1 MVFHSHARQRG
12 AIGLMAALTLGLALL
27 FMLLVVDSGR
37 LYMEQRKLQRIADMA
52 ALEAAGQ
59 HAVCTGTGPQA
70 TTLARTAATRNGHDP
85 SNPLVA
91 SCGHVPTGAD
101 HLRTFTVDAS
111 RNEAIRVQVS
121 NTVPTSVAAGV
132 FALVKGN
139 GLPLTSTLSASA
151 VASVPTQ
158 PQAMLR
164 IRSTLASIDT
174 TKAGGLNGLMGAL
187 GGNIQLDVAGW
198 QGLADT
204 QLNLLKYVNQLAID
218 LNVKAGDYQTL
229 LGTNASATQLLQA
242 AVKVLQ
248 QSGAAANVVTN
259 LGKIAI
265 ASGGSTLQLGD
276 LLDIQNGTTQ
286 AGLDASVQLIELVHS
301 VILLATS
308 ESAASI
314 DLSPSLLGL
323 ANGRVRV
330 KVIEPP
336 QISSIGDP
344 SKDELRVHTAQVKV
358 LVSVD
363 LPLLDS
369 VFGLV
374 NAVLDLAAP
383 LTNVLNNLLSLNLFG
398 TVQSLTCSLG
408 IPCKV
413 SDIKL
418 MPNKLHLD
426 IGLEVSEATSR
437 LKPPLQSSYSCAPK
451 RLTTLTDRSAVK
463 ISVGSFDS
471 PDTFFAQG
479 TAANKAL
486 PLIDIGTNVCSR
498 LLILPPVCGTR
509 VPFAGGG
516 IGVRVDSKLLGYGQG
531 EHDLVFQGAS
541 EPPDIGKDPRYQAM
555 ATANSNV
562 VGSLSDTLLGIHLE
576 AYEPTA
582 NSGLGKI
589 MVLTAGLLD
598 GVKSILEPLI
608 KNLLSP
614 LLDPLVES
622 LLKTLGID
630 LVNAEVGANLSCS
643 SGRAQLVL

>member
-1 MVFHSHARQRG
+1 MVLRYPARQRG

-37 LYMEQRKLQRIADMA
+37 LYLEQRKLQRIADMA

-70 TTLARTAATRNGHDP
+70 PALARTAATRNGHDP
-85 SNPLVA
+85 SNPLMA
-91 SCGHVPTGAD
+91 SCGHVQTGAD

-121 NTVPTSVAAGV
+121 NTVSTSVAAGV
-132 FALVKGN
+132 FALVKGD
-139 GLPLTSTLSASA
+139 GLPLTSTLTASA

-164 IRSTLASIDT
+164 IRSTLVKIDT
-174 TKAGGLNGLMGAL
+174 RQAALLNALLVPL
-187 GGNIQLDVAGW
+187 GGNLQLDVAGW

-204 QLNLLKYVNQLAID
+204 QLNLLKYLDQLAVD
-218 LNVKAGDYQTL
+218 LNIKAGDYQTL
-229 LGTNASATQLLQA
+229 LDTNASATQLLQA

-248 QSGAAANVVTN
+248 QSGTAVDVVSN
-259 LGKIAI
+259 LGKVAL
-265 ASGGSTLQLGD
+265 AGSGSSLHLGE
-276 LLDIQNGTTQ
+276 LVDIQNGTAK
-286 AGLDASVQLIELVHS
+286 AGLDASLQLLQLVHGMLMVAAS
-301 VILLATS
+301 D
-308 ESAASI
+308 SAAGI
-314 DLSPSLLGL
+314 DLSPSVLGL

-330 KVIEPP
+330 KVIEPQ
-336 QISSIGDP
+336 QISSVGDP

-369 VFGLV
+369 VVGLV

-418 MPNKLHLD
+418 MPDKLHLD
-426 IGLEVSEATSR
+426 IGLEIGEATSR
-437 LKPPLQSSYSCAPK
+437 LKPPLTSSYSCSPK

-463 ISVGSFDS
+463 ISVGRFDS

-479 TAANKAL
+479 TVANKAL

-516 IGVRVDSKLLGYGQG
+516 IGVRVDSKVLGYGQG

-541 EPPDIGKDPRYQAM
+541 EPPDIGLDPRYQAM

-589 MVLTAGLLD
+589 LVLTAGLLD

-614 LLDPLVES
+614 IIDPLVEM
-622 LLKTLGID
+622 LLKMLGID
-630 LVNAEVGANLSCS
+630 LVNAEVGSNLSCS
-643 SGRAQLVL
+643 IGRAQLVL

>member
-91 SCGHVPTGAD
+91 SCGHVLTGAD

>member
-1 MVFHSHARQRG
+1 MVFHSPARQRG

-70 TTLARTAATRNGHDP
+70 TALARSAATRNGHDP
-85 SNPLVA
+85 SDPLAA
-91 SCGHVPTGAD
+91 SCGHVQTGAD
-101 HLRTFTVDAS
+101 HLRTFSVDAS

-121 NTVPTSVAAGV
+121 HTVPTSVAAGV
-132 FALVKGN
+132 LALVKGD
-139 GLPLTSTLSASA
+139 GLPLTSTLTASA

-164 IRSTLASIDT
+164 IRSTLVTLDSR
-174 TKAGGLNGLMGAL
+174 KAALLNALLATL
-187 GGNIQLDVAGW
+187 GGNVQLDVAGW

-204 QLNLLKYVNQLAID
+204 QLNLLKYLDQLAVD
-218 LNVKAGDYQTL
+218 LNIKAGDYQTL
-229 LGTNASATQLLQA
+229 LGTDASATQLLQA

-248 QSGAAANVVTN
+248 QSGAAVDVVTN
-259 LGKIAI
+259 LGRV
-265 ASGGSTLQLGD
+265 ASAGGGRVLHLD
-276 LLDIQNGTTQ
+276 ELLDIQSGTAK
-286 AGLDASVQLIELVHS
+286 AGLDASLQLLQLVHGML
-301 VILLATS
+301 LLAAGD
-308 ESAASI
+308 SAVGI

-323 ANGRVRV
+323 VNGRVRV
-330 KVIEPP
+330 KVLEPP

-363 LPLLDS
+363 LPVLDTI
-369 VFGLV
+369 FGLV

-383 LTNVLNNLLSLNLFG
+383 LTNVLNNLLSLNLLG

-418 MPNKLHLD
+418 MPNKVHLD

-463 ISVGSFDS
+463 ISVGTFDS
-471 PDTFFAQG
+471 PDAFFAQG
-479 TAANKAL
+479 TSANKAL

-498 LLILPPVCGTR
+498 VLILPPVCGTR

-516 IGVRVDSKLLGYGQG
+516 IGVRVDSKVLGYGQG
-531 EHDLVFQGAS
+531 EHDLVFQGTS
-541 EPPDIGKDPRYQAM
+541 EPPEIGQNPRYLPM
-555 ATANSNV
+555 AIANSNV
-562 VGSLSDTLLGIHLE
+562 VSSLSDTLLGIHLE

-614 LLDPLVES
+614 IIDPLVDM
-622 LLKTLGID
+622 LLNMLGID
-630 LVNAEVGANLSCS
+630 LVNAEVGANLSCA
-643 SGRAQLVL
+643 SGRAQLVQ

>member
-1 MVFHSHARQRG
+1 MVFHSPARQRG

-70 TTLARTAATRNGHDP
+70 TTLARTAATRNGHAPSDP
-85 SNPLVA
+85 LAA
-91 SCGHVPTGAD
+91 SCGHVQTGAD
-101 HLRTFTVDAS
+101 HLRAFTADAS

-121 NTVPTSVAAGV
+121 HTVPTSVAAGV
-132 FALVKGN
+132 FALVKGD
-139 GLPLTSTLSASA
+139 GLPLTSILTASA

-174 TKAGGLNGLMGAL
+174 TKAGGLNRFLGAL

-204 QLNLLKYVNQLAID
+204 QLNLLKYVDQLAID

-229 LGTNASATQLLQA
+229 LGTDASATQLLQA
-242 AVKVLQ
+242 AVTVLQ
-248 QSGAAANVVTN
+248 QSGAAVNVVTN
-259 LGKIAI
+259 LGKVAI

-276 LLDIQNGTTQ
+276 LLDLQNGTTQ
-286 AGLDASVQLIELVHS
+286 AGLDASVQLIELVQS

-363 LPLLDS
+363 LPLLDT

-418 MPNKLHLD
+418 MPNKVHLD
-426 IGLEVSEATSR
+426 IGLEVGEATSR
-437 LKPPLQSSYSCAPK
+437 LKPPLESSYSCAPK

-471 PDTFFAQG
+471 PDAFFAQG
-479 TAANKAL
+479 TSANKAL

-498 LLILPPVCGTR
+498 LLILPPACGTR

-516 IGVRVDSKLLGYGQG
+516 IGVRVDSKVLGYGQG
-531 EHDLVFQGAS
+531 EHDLVFQGTS
-541 EPPDIGKDPRYQAM
+541 EPPDIGQPPRYLAM

-614 LLDPLVES
+614 IIDPLVNS
-622 LLKTLGID
+622 LLKVLGID
-630 LVNAEVGANLSCS
+630 LVNAEVGANLSCA